1 MLYIFSARLNERLEV
16 NVMNIIM
23 STVVVSGVG
32 LIVGII
38 LGVADIFLC
47 VKVDE
52 REGQILEILPGYNCG
67 ACGYPGCDGFAAA
80 VSKGEAPSN
89 GCRAGGPKVAA
100 AVLQALGG
108 AQ

>member
-67 ACGYPGCDGFAAA
+67 ACGYPGCAGLAAA
-80 VSKGEAPSN
+80 IVKGDAPSN
-89 GCRAGGPKVAA
+89 KCRPGGKKVMEKVDAIM
-100 AVLQALGG
+100 G
-108 AQ
+108 A